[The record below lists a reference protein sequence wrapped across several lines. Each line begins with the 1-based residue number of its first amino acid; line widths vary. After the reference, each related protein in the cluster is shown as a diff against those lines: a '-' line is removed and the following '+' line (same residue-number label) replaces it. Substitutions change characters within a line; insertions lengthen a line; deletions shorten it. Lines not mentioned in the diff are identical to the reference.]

1 VTGREKT
8 GPVTTK
14 YFAHLSHKYHQTCV
28 MRYIHDE
35 KQKGSLGQLL
45 RIAARIF
52 GRGIFMNRK
61 WLVVLVVL
69 SLVGIVLLSGCVG
82 QQSTTPT
89 TTKPTGS
96 STQQTQV
103 PVNLTVKPTTQ
114 VTIPVTGVF
123 VKVSYLGGFSGTY
136 GVNNV
141 MIKPTP
147 NSGVKLYEITNATG
161 NVSAT
166 FKKEDGSTKH
176 EITVELF
183 KNGKSLVS
191 AKNSTPFGI
200 ASINYK
206 I

>member
-1 VTGREKT
+1 
-8 GPVTTK
+8 
-14 YFAHLSHKYHQTCV
+14 
-28 MRYIHDE
+28 MI
-35 KQKGSLGQLL
+35 
-45 RIAARIF
+45 
-52 GRGIFMNRK
+52 RK
-61 WLVVLVVL
+61 WIVVLLVL
-69 SLVGIVLLSGCVG
+69 SLVGIALISGCTS
-82 QQSTTPT
+82 QQSTPQV

-96 STQQTQV
+96 SAQQTQV
-103 PVNLTVKPTTQ
+103 SGNLTVKPTTQ

-176 EITVELF
+176 DITVELF

>member
-1 VTGREKT
+1 
-8 GPVTTK
+8 
-14 YFAHLSHKYHQTCV
+14 
-28 MRYIHDE
+28 
-35 KQKGSLGQLL
+35 
-45 RIAARIF
+45 
-52 GRGIFMNRK
+52 MNRK
-61 WLVVLVVL
+61 WVVLFIVL
-69 SLVGIVLLSGCVG
+69 SLVGIILISGCTS
-82 QQSTTPT
+82 QQSTPQV

-103 PVNLTVKPTTQ
+103 SGTLTVKPTTQ

-123 VKVSYLGGFSGTY
+123 VKVSYIGGFAGTY
-136 GVNNV
+136 GVNGV
-141 MIKPTP
+141 MQKVR
-147 NSGVKLYEITNATG
+147 NSGDRLYEITNATG

-166 FKKEDGSTKH
+166 FNKEDGSTKH
-176 EITVELF
+176 DITVELF